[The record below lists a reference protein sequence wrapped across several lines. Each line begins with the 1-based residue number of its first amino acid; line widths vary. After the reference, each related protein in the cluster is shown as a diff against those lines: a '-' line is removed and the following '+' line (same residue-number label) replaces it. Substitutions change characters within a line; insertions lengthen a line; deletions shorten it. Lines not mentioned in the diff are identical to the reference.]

1 MLFCDV
7 GGVVFGSIIITI
19 FDIVSCMAKTTAATL
34 NCMGSSLYGSTGQST
49 GVHLIWWHV
58 GTRGRHISS
67 FIAKQR
73 VHFVGLSCSVS
84 EGVAVGIAPDMGSII
99 AASVKYLWVSG
110 PMIPKA
116 FETLNSFDPRHVQGP

>member
-7 GGVVFGSIIITI
+7 GVVVFGSIIITI

-73 VHFVGLSCSVS
+73 VHFVGLSCSVA
-84 EGVAVGIAPDMGSII
+84 EGVVVGIAPDMDPCM
-99 AASVKYLWVSG
+99 AASV
-110 PMIPKA
+110 
-116 FETLNSFDPRHVQGP
+116 PRVGRGVVVG